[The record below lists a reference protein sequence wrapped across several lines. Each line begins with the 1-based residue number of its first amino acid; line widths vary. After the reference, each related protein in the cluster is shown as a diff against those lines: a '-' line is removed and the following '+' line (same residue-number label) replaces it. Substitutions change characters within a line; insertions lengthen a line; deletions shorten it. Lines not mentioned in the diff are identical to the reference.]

1 MLSGGAVRLALGK
14 RFAVR
19 NRLAERKPQAKAA
32 SKALAEQEQALK
44 AQLAAVLPQN
54 AKIIPNRL
62 PLGELNEEDKI
73 NALAT
78 NEKFFLNIIRM
89 IGYRTETQMMPI
101 IASASEG
108 NDLSRHLFKALFSAD
123 ADAEII
129 SEPDNGVLR
138 VRILA
143 IENNRNDVKVA
154 TLFAELKKTKTI
166 YQGTTLRVVY
176 ELPNNSYNL
185 GEPASLPI
193 SQKKIRCQEV

>member
-1 MLSGGAVRLALGK
+1 MLSAGAVRLALGK

-123 ADAEII
+123 AEII

-143 IENNRNDVKVA
+143 VENNRNDVKVA

-176 ELPNNSYNL
+176 ELPNNPYNL

-193 SQKKIRCQEV
+193 SQKKSDVRKSDP